1 MKIQGCLQG
10 FCLDLKIHVIYFSRP
25 MTDNEK
31 IPPAGKKAQPKSGG
45 ESLFEADFE
54 RVEFHR
60 HGLAL
65 FPDSGDRRPGI
76 AIFADDGTP
85 GMRQRFCSC
94 SVSARRTCPHILEL
108 SRIVK
113 ALTGRLGGKTLEE
126 DFRASIW
133 HRLAEVMSDG
143 GGERPDTIAVQVLN
157 SNGMRLTRVCGASGE
172 EMVRCYHKGP
182 ARVRFMERCANRSDQ
197 DAVPNRGVILDRL
210 SRMTLTENERM
221 MHDRGFKTR
230 RQVMEESFWYRLAY
244 HGYREFGR
252 DGCTF
257 HPAIEENAGAFTVTI
272 KDKNGEAVFRMVIPR
287 NRVNRILRA
296 FDDLLP
302 NQHNLAI
309 HPIPLKS
316 IFKVSPNTQLD
327 LEVRP
332 LIQLIQENG
341 EPRFFER
348 EDLEQFRYGNLIYIS
363 ELGILAELEP
373 EGLEKRKFRSPVRM
387 VLKKSQVPSFFEEFA
402 RDAEGSPRLVG
413 EDLKPLNIIRT
424 FDRIEIT
431 PAFLDRDWCWL
442 SVDYGFGNRSISL
455 TEILSAKKEGRRY
468 IGTEGGWIDCES
480 REFDS
485 IAPIME
491 RFKEK
496 PASEESGE
504 IGLSRMDLFRVY
516 AGTTR
521 PVDIL
526 GKGNEAD
533 LFRRMVE
540 LKPGRDLPRLAGLTS
555 ALRPYQE
562 RGVEWLHFLF
572 ENGFGGLL
580 CDDMGL
586 GKTHEVMAFMVGLQE
601 QGLAGGPFLV
611 VCPTTVLSHWDHKI
625 RAHAPLL
632 KPVIYHGLDRDLDA
646 AADAGNVLLTSYGI
660 LRRDIESFKNIPFA
674 AAFFDEIQ
682 NIKNPETI
690 AYQAAKEIDAP
701 VKLGLTGTPIENRL
715 MELKALFDLTLPGYL
730 GSDQDFET
738 GFVRPIETDTGS
750 TKAEDLGRL
759 ISPFTLRR
767 RKETVLDD
775 LPQKIEDL
783 RTCQLSEDQVK
794 LYRDAISSRAG
805 GLLKALTHQE
815 ETIPYIHIFALLN
828 LLKQICN
835 HPAMIHKK
843 LDDFEKFESG
853 KWELFKEI
861 IQEGL
866 DSGQKVVVY
875 SQFLGM
881 IKIMELFLKVKGV
894 EFVALTGKSRNRGE
908 IIDRF
913 NNDPDCR
920 VYLGSLRAGGV
931 GIDLVAASVVIH
943 YDMWWNAAREDQAT
957 DRVHRIGQRRGVQVF
972 KLITE
977 GTLEEKI
984 AAIIQRKR
992 NLMDSIIKE
1001 TDPNVLKTFSREELI
1016 DLLAFP

>member
-1 MKIQGCLQG
+1 VKIQGCLLG
-10 FCLDLKIHVIYFSRP
+10 FCLDLKIHVLYFSRP
-25 MTDNEK
+25 MTDSRK
-31 IPPAGKKAQPKSGG
+31 IPPAGNKAQPKSGG
-45 ESLFEADFE
+45 ERLFEADVE

-60 HGLAL
+60 YGLAL
-65 FPDSGDRRPGI
+65 FPDPGDRRPGI
-76 AIFADDGTP
+76 AMFLDDGTS

-94 SVSARRTCPHILEL
+94 SMSARRTCPHIQEL
-108 SRIVK
+108 SKVAK
-113 ALTGRLGGKTLEE
+113 ALTERLGGKTLEE

-133 HRLAEVMSDG
+133 HRLAEIISDG
-143 GGERPDTIAVQVLN
+143 GGERPDTISVQVLN
-157 SNGMRLTRVCGASGE
+157 SNGMQLIRVCGVSGE
-172 EMVRCYHKGP
+172 EMVRCYQKGP
-182 ARVRFMERCANRSDQ
+182 ARVRFMERCGNRSDQ

-221 MHDRGFKTR
+221 MQDRGFKTR
-230 RQVMEESFWYRLAY
+230 RQVMEETFWYRLAY
-244 HGYREFGR
+244 HGYREFGG

-257 HPAIEENAGAFTVTI
+257 HPAIEENTGAFTVTT
-272 KDKNGEAVFRMVIPR
+272 KDKNREAVFRMVIPR
-287 NRVNRILRA
+287 NRVNRVLRA

-302 NQHNLAI
+302 NQHNLSI

-316 IFKVSPNTQLD
+316 LFKVSSNTELD

-332 LIQLIQENG
+332 LIQVIQENG
-341 EPRFFER
+341 ESRFFER
-348 EDLEQFRYGNLIYIS
+348 EHLGKYQYGNLIYIKEM
-363 ELGILAELEP
+363 ELLAELEDEAP
-373 EGLEKRKFRSPVRM
+373 VKRKFQAPVRM
-387 VLKKSQVPSFFEEFA
+387 ALKKSQVPSFFDEFA
-402 RDAEGSPRLVG
+402 HDAAAASRLVG

-455 TEILSAKKEGRRY
+455 TEILDAKKEGRRY
-468 IGTEGGWIDCES
+468 IGAEGGWIDCES
-480 REFDS
+480 QEFDS

-521 PVDIL
+521 SVDIL
-526 GKGNEAD
+526 GKDSEAD

-540 LKPGRDLPRLAGLTS
+540 LKPARDLPRLEGLTS

-562 RGVEWLHFLF
+562 RAVEWLHFLF
-572 ENGFGGLL
+572 ESGFGGLL

-601 QGLAGGPFLV
+601 HGEEGGPFLV
-611 VCPTTVLSHWDHKI
+611 VCPTTVLSHWDRKI
-625 RAHAPLL
+625 RTHAPSL
-632 KPVIYHGLDRDLDA
+632 KPVIYHGLDRDLA
-646 AADAGNVLLTSYGI
+646 AAVGAGDVLLTSYGI
-660 LRRDIESFKNIPFA
+660 LRRDMERLKDISFVVAI
-674 AAFFDEIQ
+674 FDEIQ
-682 NIKNPETI
+682 NLKNPETI
-690 AYQAAKEIDAP
+690 AYQAATEIKAT

-730 GSDQDFET
+730 GTDADFND
-738 GFVRPIETDTGS
+738 VYVKPIETDPEGP
-750 TKAEDLGRL
+750 KADALARL

-775 LPQKIEDL
+775 LPPKIEDY
-783 RTCQLSEDQVK
+783 RTCQLSEEQIK

-805 GLLKALTHQE
+805 GLLKALTNKE
-815 ETIPYIHIFALLN
+815 ETIPYIHIFALLT

-835 HPAMIHKK
+835 HPAMINEQW
-843 LDDFEKFESG
+843 DAYESFESG

-861 IQEGL
+861 ITEGL
-866 DSGQKVVVY
+866 GSGQKVVVY

-881 IKIMELFLKVKGV
+881 IRMMALFLKSEDVD
-894 EFVALTGKSRNRGE
+894 FVSLTGKSRKRGE

-977 GTLEEKI
+977 GTLEEKT

-992 NLMDSIIKE
+992 NLMDSIVKE
-1001 TDPNVLKTFSREELI
+1001 TDPNILKTFSREELI
-1016 DLLAFP
+1016 DLLALP